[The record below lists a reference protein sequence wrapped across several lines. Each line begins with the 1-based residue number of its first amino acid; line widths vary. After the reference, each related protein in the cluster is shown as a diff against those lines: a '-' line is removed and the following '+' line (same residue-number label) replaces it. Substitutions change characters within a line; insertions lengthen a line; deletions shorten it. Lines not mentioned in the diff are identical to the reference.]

1 MSHYYAKN
9 NDETIEDLFY
19 KRAFYRKEMQNL
31 NENNIVDFYLGE
43 KMFYGRMDRQ
53 ERAVFL
59 KTEGHKV
66 LTNVGDSR
74 GGIVPKGV
82 VNFVATNFQLLKND
96 ISKAAKTGK
105 IYSQDKYLTD
115 LKVYRAFESVEK
127 KYAEYRGIYISQLG
141 ELLRTQNFLY
151 TNLEEFMP
159 LMMEI
164 FENTLNASP
173 LTLPAFIKSNLNDI
187 MSTGLAIEIAD
198 LKYSNDEEKVDF
210 INGPNWQYFVNAC
223 DTYGFMIDATCPWR
237 IVADINSD
245 IMVEASRRLNSAS
258 GESIFYLLYE
268 QAFAET
274 MGELHSLIAAIYTAG
289 RRKRFFVEEF
299 CDGKVVRKEKRS
311 KPVSFATVLAEFAPA
326 DLLKIYMIIRS
337 YETGIQLSPN
347 EMEQLIE
354 NTLEANSSSSSNK
367 RYVAIFESILSK
379 TFDKKGSFSYY
390 RSVFA
395 KLKQKSLKDEESLVI
410 INDYGGGY

>member
-1 MSHYYAKN
+1 MSHYYVKN
-9 NDETIEDLFY
+9 NAESIEDLFY
-19 KRAFYRKEMQNL
+19 KRAFYRKEVENL
-31 NENNIVDFYLGE
+31 NENNIVDFYIGE

-59 KTEGHKV
+59 KTEGHKI
-66 LTNVGDSR
+66 LTNVGDSKD
-74 GGIVPKGV
+74 GIVPKGV

-96 ISKAAKTGK
+96 MSKAAKTGK

-127 KYAEYRGIYISQLG
+127 KYAEYRGIYISRLG
-141 ELLRTQNFLY
+141 DLLRSQNFLY

-159 LMMEI
+159 LIMEI
-164 FENTLNASP
+164 FENTLAAAP
-173 LTLPAFIKSNLNDI
+173 LTFPAFIKSNLNDI

-198 LKYSNDEEKVDF
+198 LKYSNDEEKINF

-223 DTYGFMIDATCPWR
+223 DTYGFMIDASCPWR

-245 IMVEASRRLNSAS
+245 VMIEASHKFNSMS
-258 GESIFYLLYE
+258 GNSIFYLLYE
-268 QAFAET
+268 PAFAET
-274 MGELHSLIAAIYTAG
+274 MGELHSLLAAIYTAG

-299 CDGKVVRKEKRS
+299 CDGKIVRKEKRS
-311 KPVSFATVLAEFAPA
+311 SFCNFATVLAEFTPA

-347 EMEQLIE
+347 EMNQLIE

-379 TFDKKGSFSYY
+379 TFDKHGSFSYY
-390 RSVFA
+390 RSVFE
-395 KLKQKSLKDEESLVI
+395 KLKQIALKDEESVVI
-410 INDYGGGY
+410 IGGGGY